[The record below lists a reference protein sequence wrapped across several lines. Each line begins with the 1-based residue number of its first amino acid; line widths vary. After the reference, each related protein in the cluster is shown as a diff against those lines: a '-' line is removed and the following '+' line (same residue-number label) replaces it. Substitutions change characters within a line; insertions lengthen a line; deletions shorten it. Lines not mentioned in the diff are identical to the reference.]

1 MDPQA
6 NPPATRAL
14 AAPRPPLGRRGRWIG
29 TVIALALLAGLGG
42 LAWYLVAKPQAAGAA
57 AATARRMPSLTV
69 GVATATRA
77 DLPVILEALGT
88 VTPTATVRV
97 QAQVSGVLKE
107 VHFKEGQTV
116 KAGDLLATIDPRPF
130 EMALLQAT
138 GQRQRDEAQ
147 LDNARLTLERFQA
160 LLAQDSIARQEVDTQ
175 AALVKQLEGTIN
187 TDRASEGTARI
198 NLGFTRVV
206 APISGRVGL
215 RAVDAGNV
223 VGPGDANGIAVITQ
237 ISPIDVEFAVPQ
249 DRIPEVQ
256 AQARNGTPL
265 NAFALDR
272 ARVSTLDTGTFVSL
286 DNQVDVQTGTV
297 RAKARFPNTNQALFP
312 SQFVNL
318 RLQVRTDKDAV
329 VVPITALRLGSSGD
343 YVYVVNADRTVSVRP
358 VQRGLATA
366 DKVAI
371 ASGLEVG
378 ERVVTEGADRLKD
391 GASVTLP
398 GEGGGR
404 PAGGASRPAGN
415 ASAPARLPADG
426 AAIPAATPA
435 AKTSGPAT
443 QGRPAAPPAAASAAD
458 TSAVPLPTPEQRKRL
473 LGAVKDDPV
482 QLERRQ
488 RLLEAIDRGDPAA
501 LERWKSVRARLN
513 AAP

>member
-1 MDPQA
+1 MDPRA
-6 NPPATRAL
+6 SPPATRAL
-14 AAPRPPLGRRGRWIG
+14 TAPRPPLGRRGRWIG
-29 TVIALALLAGLGG
+29 TVIAMALLAGLGG
-42 LAWYLVAKPQAAGAA
+42 LAWYLVNKPQAAGAT
-57 AATARRMPSLTV
+57 AATARRMPPLTV

-88 VTPTATVRV
+88 VTPAATVRV

-116 KAGDLLATIDPRPF
+116 KAGDLLATIDARPF

-147 LDNARLTLERFQA
+147 LDNARLTLERFRT

-265 NAFALDR
+265 KAVALDR
-272 ARVSTLDTGTFVSL
+272 ARVTALDTGAFVSL

-318 RLQVRTDKDAV
+318 RLQVRTEKDAV
-329 VVPITALRLGSSGD
+329 VVPITALRLGSGGD
-343 YVYVVNADRTVSVRP
+343 YVYVVNADRTVSVRT

-371 ASGLEVG
+371 ASGLQVG

-398 GEGGGR
+398 GDAAGR

-415 ASAPARLPADG
+415 ASAPVRPPADG
-426 AAIPAATPA
+426 SASPATSA
-435 AKTSGPAT
+435 AKASGPAT
-443 QGRPAAPPAAASAAD
+443 PGGPAAPPVAAAGAD

-488 RLLEAIDRGDPAA
+488 RLLEAIDRGDPVA
-501 LERWKSVRARLN
+501 LERWKSVRERLN
-513 AAP
+513 AAQ

>member
-1 MDPQA
+1 MEPQA
-6 NPPATRAL
+6 NPPANRAL
-14 AAPRPPLGRRGRWIG
+14 TAPRPPLGRRGRWVG
-29 TVIALALLAGLGG
+29 TAIALALLAGLGG
-42 LAWYLVAKPQAAGAA
+42 LAWYLVAKPLSAGASA
-57 AATARRMPSLTV
+57 APTRRTPPLTV
-69 GVATATRA
+69 GVATAVQA

-88 VTPTATVRV
+88 VTPTATVKV
-97 QAQVSGVLKE
+97 QAQVSGVLKA

-147 LDNARLTLERFQA
+147 LDNARLTLERFQT
-160 LLAQDSIARQEVDTQ
+160 LLTQDSIARQEVDTQ

-223 VGPGDANGIAVITQ
+223 VSAGDANGIAVITQ

-249 DRIPEVQ
+249 DRIPELQ
-256 AQARNGTPL
+256 TQARNGTTL
-265 NAFALDR
+265 KAFALDR
-272 ARVSTLDTGTFVSL
+272 ARVNTLDTGSFVSL

-297 RAKARFPNTNQALFP
+297 RAKARFPNATQALFP

-318 RLQVRTDKDAV
+318 RLQVRTEKDAV
-329 VVPITALRLGSSGD
+329 VVPITALRLGSSGE
-343 YVYVVNADRTVSVRP
+343 YVYVVNADRTVSSRP

-371 ASGLEVG
+371 ASGLKAG

-391 GASVTLP
+391 GASVNLP
-398 GEGGGR
+398 NEGGSRAGR
-404 PAGGASRPAGN
+404 PAGTASAPAAAGASASASPVTSRATAALADTPKSGAPNTTATPAGN
-415 ASAPARLPADG
+415 AD
-426 AAIPAATPA
+426 
-435 AKTSGPAT
+435 
-443 QGRPAAPPAAASAAD
+443 
-458 TSAVPLPTPEQRKRL
+458 AVPLPTPEQRKRL
-473 LGAVKDDPV
+473 LGAVKDDPA

-488 RLLEAIDRGDPAA
+488 RLLEGIDRGDPAA
-501 LERWKSVRARLN
+501 LERWKTVRERLN
-513 AAP
+513 AAQ